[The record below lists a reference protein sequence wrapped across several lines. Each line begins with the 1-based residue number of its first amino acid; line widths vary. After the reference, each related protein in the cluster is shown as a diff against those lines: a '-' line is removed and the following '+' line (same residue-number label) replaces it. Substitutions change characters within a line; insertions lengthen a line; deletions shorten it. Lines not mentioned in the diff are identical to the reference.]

1 MKARGF
7 ICSLL
12 LAAVSMAAASAA
24 VRIVPEP
31 VRIVERAGKAS
42 LPSAITISAP
52 SGSGIADTYIDLTS
66 GILEKSGITLEKG
79 GWRSTVKLSLSRK
92 VDGAG
97 AYIIEVRRRRVMITA
112 SDEGGL
118 WNGLQ
123 TLTQLL
129 IQGVDHKMII
139 YDAPRFGYRGAM
151 LDCGRHFFTVDE
163 VKAFID
169 MMAVHKLN
177 RFHWHLTED
186 QGWRIEIKKYPL
198 LTEIGSVRK
207 GSYLTNYS
215 GEQHDAYSSEPYG
228 GFYTQDEIREVV
240 KYAQDRHIVTI
251 PEIEI
256 PGHSMAAL
264 ASYPWLGCTGGPY
277 EVRVQW
283 GVSDDVMCIGKE
295 STWEFCRNVLDEVC
309 ELFPGELIHIGGD
322 EAPRVRW
329 AECPHCQALMKK
341 EGMTSE
347 AQLQSWITSKVENYL
362 ASKGK
367 RIIGWDEVLEGGVS
381 TGCVVMPWANGSTGG
396 QKAAALGNDV
406 IMTDKFHC
414 YFDCYQTE
422 SREGELFAHNRNIP
436 LEKVWQYDPV
446 GGMDAASAS
455 HVLGVQC
462 NTWTEHISAMDRV
475 YFMNLPR
482 IAALAEV
489 AWSSP
494 ESLSGYHDFLE
505 RLQASFIPLYS
516 AASWPFAEF
525 YRQDLERR

>member
-1 MKARGF
+1 MKARKF
-7 ICSLL
+7 ICILL

-31 VRIVERAGKAS
+31 VEIIELAGRAS
-42 LPSAITISAP
+42 LPSSMTISAP
-52 SGSGIADTYIDLTS
+52 KGSSIADTYIDLTS
-66 GILEKSGITLEKG
+66 GILEKAGITLG
-79 GWRSTVKLSLSRK
+79 PGSCRSTVKLSLSSRI
-92 VDGAG
+92 DGAG
-97 AYIIEVRRRRVMITA
+97 AYTIKVRRHRVIIMA
-112 SDEGGL
+112 ADEDGL

-129 IQGVDHKMII
+129 VQGIDHKMII
-139 YDAPRFGYRGAM
+139 RDAPRFCYRGAM
-151 LDCGRHFFTVDE
+151 LDCGRHFFTVEE

-198 LTEIGSVRK
+198 LTQVGSVRN
-207 GSYLTNYS
+207 GSYLTDYS

-240 KYAQDRHIVTI
+240 KYAQDRHIVTV

-283 GVSDDVMCIGKE
+283 GVSEDVMCIGKE
-295 STWEFCRNVLDEVC
+295 STWKFIRDVLDEVC

-322 EAPRVRW
+322 ETPRVRW
-329 AECPHCQALMKK
+329 SECPHCQALMKS
-341 EGMTSE
+341 EGMTGE
-347 AQLQSWITSKVENYL
+347 AQLQSWITSKVEKYL

-381 TGCVVMPWANGSTGG
+381 KNCIVMSWVNGSAGG
-396 QKAAALGNDV
+396 RKAVAFGNDV

-422 SREGELFAHNRNIP
+422 SREGELFAHNRSIP
-436 LEKVWQYDPV
+436 LEKVWRYDPV
-446 GGMDAASAS
+446 DGMDESLSS

-482 IAALAEV
+482 MAALAEV
-489 AWSSP
+489 AWSCPSHLSGYQDFLQRLSSSLIRVYKTAGWP
-494 ESLSGYHDFLE
+494 YARYSLSGD
-505 RLQASFIPLYS
+505 
-516 AASWPFAEF
+516 
-525 YRQDLERR
+525 